1 MSPVREPFPT
11 FPLQRSDGEWRAML
25 SGQEYHVTRQAGTE
39 RAFSGR
45 YWNHKA
51 DGIYRCRCC
60 EAPLFDSRTKF
71 ESGTGWPSFFD
82 GLVPA
87 SICTRE
93 DTSHGMRRVEI
104 LCAKCG
110 AHLGHLFDDG
120 PMPTGRRYCVNS
132 ASLDFQGR

>member
-1 MSPVREPFPT
+1 MSPVHESSPL

-25 SGQEYHVTRQAGTE
+25 SDQEYHVTRQAGTE
-39 RAFSGR
+39 RAFTGR
-45 YWNHKA
+45 YWNHKV
-51 DGIYRCRCC
+51 DGIYQCRCC

-71 ESGTGWPSFFD
+71 ESGTGWPSFSD
-82 GLVPA
+82 GLAPT

-93 DTSHGMRRVEI
+93 DTSHGMRRLEI

-120 PMPTGRRYCVNS
+120 PMPTGKRYCVNS
-132 ASLDFQGR
+132 ASLDFQDR